1 MRPRVL
7 PGFGLLCSLLGCGGV
22 GVRPAVDPVARAM
35 AGPVARGLVTSAPE
49 AWVEVLREAD
59 RARGLSGLERVDAEV
74 ELALSLEWA
83 QAVAERGVADR
94 STAAASAQ
102 RCALSEEQ
110 TRLDA
115 EVARLEQAARASL
128 AAHAQSE
135 RARSVASAPLAV
147 ESTRR
152 IATADELD
160 QQTELLLAAAELF
173 GARPGLINPLRER
186 LIPTRSVRSD
196 RLADSATVYREAE
209 ALFELTR
216 SSGDAVSTSDVDAMR
231 LQASLAETE
240 GVDAYRDARGVIA
253 VLRGL
258 FEGTHLAPT
267 SRSRVE
273 LLERVIRSH
282 GTLPVRIEC
291 FTGGPLPAT
300 AVLRSRAQALALRSA
315 LVARGIPADR
325 LQSAGFHRL
334 PGSARTE
341 DRVEVVL
348 LGSRA
353 E

>member
-1 MRPRVL
+1 MRPRL
-7 PGFGLLCSLLGCGGV
+7 LLGFCLLSSLLGCGGTA
-22 GVRPAVDPVARAM
+22 VRPEVDPVARAM

-49 AWVEVLREAD
+49 AWAEVLREAD
-59 RARGLSGLERVDAEV
+59 RARGLSGMERVDAEV

-94 STAAASAQ
+94 SIAATSAQ
-102 RCALSEEQ
+102 RRALSEEQ

-115 EVARLEQAARASL
+115 EAARLEQAARASL
-128 AAHAQSE
+128 AAHAESE
-135 RARSVASAPLAV
+135 RARSVTSAPLSV
-147 ESTRR
+147 ESNRR
-152 IATADELD
+152 IAAADELD

-173 GARPGLINPLRER
+173 GARPEVINPLRVR
-186 LIPTRSVRSD
+186 LMPTHSVRSD
-196 RLADSATVYREAE
+196 RLTDSASLYREAE

-216 SSGDAVSTSDVDAMR
+216 ASGDAVSTSDADALR
-231 LQASLAETE
+231 LQASIAETE
-240 GVDAYRDARGVIA
+240 GVDAHRDARGVIA

-258 FEGTHLAPT
+258 FAGTHLLLT
-267 SRSRVE
+267 SRSRVN

-291 FTGGPLPAT
+291 FVGGPVSAA
-300 AVLRSRAQALALRSA
+300 AVISARAQASALRTA
-315 LVARGIPADR
+315 LVARGIPVDR
-325 LQSAGFHRL
+325 LQPAGFHRL

-348 LGSRA
+348 LSPRA